1 MVQKPFRFDNENHVK
16 LALKL
21 FEFESTKV
29 AGPGSSTRKITD
41 VIWTLKEAI
50 KYMSLDSEGKV
61 TFAELI
67 SSLKKQ
73 NHLLII
79 PNSINGED
87 GYVTRT
93 AETLRIIGHTYE
105 YWHKGR
111 PGVDAI
117 RWEIVPKQ
125 IPRRNISPA
134 DMIQKLIDSISNGT
148 GIDQNHTNLGKAIRE
163 VIQGIANHFRE
174 NEGIETPRFSNF
186 QYESVKQ
193 GLLDALGHG
202 GKGTV
207 LVAGVGSGGTLT
219 GLAEFFKEKDPSI
232 QIVAADPENSIVAD
246 AVIKGSY
253 SYEGGSWLVEG
264 VGEDFIPDNLDLS
277 LIDDAETVTDK
288 EAFEIL
294 QVLLQEEGILGG
306 SSTGTLVAGAI
317 KWCKK
322 QTEPK
327 KVVTFICD
335 TGNKYLSKA
344 FNKSWLHDNN
354 LLNKEKAG
362 NLSDLINR
370 RADKGEMITVSQ
382 SETLLIAYNRMRSAD
397 ISQIPVIKDKE
408 LLGILDEEDLLLSV
422 TKDQAAFSNSVTEI
436 MTDKLDI
443 LQVDASN
450 EELLAILSEG
460 KVAIIYDKDVFI
472 GFITKVDLINHYRN
486 KLNQN

>member
-1 MVQKPFRFDNENHVK
+1 MEINNSLLSLIGNTPMLKLSSVDTGVCELYVK
-16 LALKL
+16 LESQNPGGSIKDRIGLSIIEQAEESGDLKEGGTIIEATAGNTGIGLALVAALK
-21 FEFESTKV
+21 
-29 AGPGSSTRKITD
+29 GYKI
-41 VIWTLKEAI
+41 I
-50 KYMSLDSEGKV
+50 
-61 TFAELI
+61 
-67 SSLKKQ
+67 
-73 NHLLII
+73 LII
-79 PNSINGED
+79 PDKMSREKILHLEGLGAEIIL
-87 GYVTRT
+87 TRSDVPEGHPEYYHDVARRV
-93 AETLRIIGHTYE
+93 AE
-105 YWHKGR
+105 
-111 PGVDAI
+111 
-117 RWEIVPKQ
+117 
-125 IPRRNISPA
+125 
-134 DMIQKLIDSISNGT
+134 
-148 GIDQNHTNLGKAIRE
+148 
-163 VIQGIANHFRE
+163 
-174 NEGIETPRFSNF
+174 ETPGSFLANQFSNPANPF
-186 QYESVKQ
+186 AHRTTTAPEIWDQME
-193 GLLDALGHG
+193 GDLDA
-202 GKGTV
+202 V
-207 LVAGVGSGGTLT
+207 VAGVGSGGTLT

-288 EAFEIL
+288 EAFEVL

-317 KWCKK
+317 KWCQK

-354 LLNKEKAG
+354 LLNKEKEG

-370 RADKGEMITVSQ
+370 RADKGEMITVSP

-397 ISQIPVIKDKE
+397 ISQIPVIQDKQ

-422 TKDQAAFSNSVTEI
+422 TKDQASFSSSVTEI
-436 MTDKLDI
+436 MTNELDI
-443 LQVDASN
+443 LQVDATN
-450 EELLAILSEG
+450 DELLDVLSEG
-460 KVAIIYDKDVFI
+460 KVAIIYENNNFL

>member
-1 MVQKPFRFDNENHVK
+1 MEINNSLLSLIGNTPMLKLSSVDTGVCELYVK
-16 LALKL
+16 LESQNPGGSIKDRIGLSIIEQAEESGDLKEGGTIIEATAGNTGIGLALVAALK
-21 FEFESTKV
+21 
-29 AGPGSSTRKITD
+29 GYKI
-41 VIWTLKEAI
+41 I
-50 KYMSLDSEGKV
+50 
-61 TFAELI
+61 
-67 SSLKKQ
+67 
-73 NHLLII
+73 LII
-79 PNSINGED
+79 PDKMSREKILHLEGLGAEIIL
-87 GYVTRT
+87 TRSDVPEGHPEYYHDVARRV
-93 AETLRIIGHTYE
+93 AE
-105 YWHKGR
+105 
-111 PGVDAI
+111 
-117 RWEIVPKQ
+117 
-125 IPRRNISPA
+125 
-134 DMIQKLIDSISNGT
+134 
-148 GIDQNHTNLGKAIRE
+148 
-163 VIQGIANHFRE
+163 
-174 NEGIETPRFSNF
+174 ETPGSFLANQFSNPANPF
-186 QYESVKQ
+186 AHRTTTAPEIWDQME
-193 GLLDALGHG
+193 GDLDA
-202 GKGTV
+202 V
-207 LVAGVGSGGTLT
+207 VAGVGSGGTLT

-288 EAFEIL
+288 EAFEVL

-317 KWCKK
+317 KWCQK

-354 LLNKEKAG
+354 LLNQEKEG

-370 RADKGEMITVSQ
+370 RADKGEMITVSP

-397 ISQIPVIKDKE
+397 ISQIPVIQDKQ

-422 TKDQAAFSNSVTEI
+422 TKDQASFSSSVTEI
-436 MTDKLDI
+436 MTNELDI
-443 LQVDASN
+443 LQVDATN
-450 EELLAILSEG
+450 DELLDVLSEG
-460 KVAIIYDKDVFI
+460 KVAIIYENNNFL

>member
-1 MVQKPFRFDNENHVK
+1 MEINNSLLSLIGNTPMLKLSSVDTGVCELYVK
-16 LALKL
+16 LESQNPGGSIKDRIGLSIIEQAEESGDLKEGGTIIEATAGNTGIGLALVAALK
-21 FEFESTKV
+21 
-29 AGPGSSTRKITD
+29 GYKI
-41 VIWTLKEAI
+41 I
-50 KYMSLDSEGKV
+50 
-61 TFAELI
+61 
-67 SSLKKQ
+67 
-73 NHLLII
+73 LII
-79 PNSINGED
+79 PDKMSREKILHLEGLGAEIIL
-87 GYVTRT
+87 TRSDVPEGHPEYYHDVARRV
-93 AETLRIIGHTYE
+93 AE
-105 YWHKGR
+105 
-111 PGVDAI
+111 
-117 RWEIVPKQ
+117 
-125 IPRRNISPA
+125 
-134 DMIQKLIDSISNGT
+134 
-148 GIDQNHTNLGKAIRE
+148 
-163 VIQGIANHFRE
+163 
-174 NEGIETPRFSNF
+174 ETPGSFLANQFSNPANPF
-186 QYESVKQ
+186 AHRTTTAPEIWDQME
-193 GLLDALGHG
+193 GDLDA
-202 GKGTV
+202 V
-207 LVAGVGSGGTLT
+207 VAGVGSGGTLT

-288 EAFEIL
+288 EAFEVL

-317 KWCKK
+317 KWCQK

-354 LLNKEKAG
+354 LLNKEKEG

-370 RADKGEMITVSQ
+370 RADKGEMITVSP

-397 ISQIPVIKDKE
+397 ISQIPVIEDKQ
-408 LLGILDEEDLLLSV
+408 LLGVLDEEDLLLSV
-422 TKDQAAFSNSVTEI
+422 TKDQSSFSSSVTEI
-436 MTDKLDI
+436 MTNDLDI
-443 LQVDASN
+443 LQVDATN
-450 EELLAILSEG
+450 DELLAVLSEG
-460 KVAIIYDKDVFI
+460 KVAIIYENNNFL